1 MIDDELLRKARAA
14 RERLVRASERAQKE
28 IDRAE
33 EVLAALGLGA
43 AVWIPLGPR
52 VLRGGEASGGGA
64 DELCLGYSD
73 EGDGRWALK
82 IGVRP
87 AGGHGPGR
95 RARVV
100 RGLAPAEQ
108 ATILAG
114 VRSLIERAL
123 AEAERLADALERGRG
138 AYPEPAPPRGADP

>member
-14 RERLVRASERAQKE
+14 RERLLRASERAQKE
-28 IDRAE
+28 IEKAE
-33 EVLAALGLGA
+33 EVLAALGLGK
-43 AVWIPLGPR
+43 AVWIPIGPR
-52 VLRGGEASGGGA
+52 VLRGGEPSGGA
-64 DELCLGYSD
+64 DEVCLGYSD

-87 AGGHGPGR
+87 AGGHAPAR
-95 RARVV
+95 RTRVV
-100 RGLAPAEQ
+100 RGLSPAEQ

-123 AEAERLADALERGRG
+123 AEAETLADALERKQN
-138 AYPEPAPPRGADP
+138 APAQPPGADP